1 MLSFITFIVCILVY
15 VFFKFA
21 KGIENIFSNMSEE
34 QEQVRCSSSESE
46 NFEKIESEEAGR
58 DEGKSNADFTVGEE
72 SEQEH
77 PEDGPSHEGRDSFP
91 NAPPPNI
98 RRVLTV
104 AQQLALAE
112 KRSKLRRRPAFILL
126 VKNGSKRQCDFR
138 E

>member
-1 MLSFITFIVCILVY
+1 STCPRNRSRSV
-15 VFFKFA
+15 
-21 KGIENIFSNMSEE
+21 
-34 QEQVRCSSSESE
+34 VRPVRVRTLRRSSQ
-46 NFEKIESEEAGR
+46 KEAGR

-126 VKNGSKRQCDFR
+126 D
-138 E
+138 